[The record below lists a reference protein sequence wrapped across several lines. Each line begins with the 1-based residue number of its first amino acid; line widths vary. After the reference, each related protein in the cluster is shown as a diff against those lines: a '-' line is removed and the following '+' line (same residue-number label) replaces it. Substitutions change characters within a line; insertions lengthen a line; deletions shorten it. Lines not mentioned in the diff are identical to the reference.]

1 MLPSRNEHIAKQ
13 TMKRLP
19 ILFVFILL
27 LSTVVALRG
36 DLSTLKQ
43 LLCTT
48 CDIKK
53 FFNTDEV
60 IWTLRSTERL
70 KLQCK
75 VDVKINITDTFVLFR
90 RHFYLK
96 GNRINVTINGTF
108 ASLDERRNTSGKYD
122 TILLADPGHPEYG
135 YEHLLYQAEDSS
147 CGVLLVAL
155 NEAYMWLEI
164 RVRNSTV
171 DKPDQTCVKRFRQLL
186 PVLKGKRRLV
196 YNRDC
201 QRILD
206 QINE

>member
-155 NEAYMWLEI
+155 NEACTYYHTI
-164 RVRNSTV
+164 CGS
-171 DKPDQTCVKRFRQLL
+171 KY
-186 PVLKGKRRLV
+186 G
-196 YNRDC
+196 
-201 QRILD
+201 
-206 QINE
+206 